1 MLDVLG
7 SLKNLRW
14 TVDHHF
20 MHIKNQHDFMRA
32 WAVQFE
38 LAYTDFR
45 VTQMALQLAG
55 QTDLLKQF
63 TSQYN
68 EVYQYEM
75 AFAGGGLEGFNEKF
89 GSQIPAYEAA
99 HDALLGTID
108 EILKLQPVDDAPG
121 LV

>member
-1 MLDVLG
+1 MLDVQG
-7 SLKNLRW
+7 SLKNLQW
-14 TVDHHF
+14 TVTHHF
-20 MHIKNQHDFMRA
+20 LHIQNQHDFMRD

-45 VTQMALQLAG
+45 MIQVALQLDG

-89 GSQIPAYEAA
+89 GDKIPAYEKA
-99 HDALLGTID
+99 HNELLATID
-108 EILKLQPVDDAPG
+108 DIFKLQPTDQND